1 MPLPLTISCS
11 SKSRLVLTFL
21 VLPLWYLLTQVVPD
35 IFQKSSKTVVCVC
48 VCVCVV
54 FETWFLLVQNGQA
67 PACILSVACISGP
80 AFISGFTVDHLQLHH
95 NMTWPMK
102 LARSSVDKVDKGMS
116 LCGMF
121 RCTRA
126 GCDVTFKTFALF
138 SNHMCRAHDLVP
150 YTLIKCIQCERCFRT
165 EKSHEWHV
173 KHMHG
178 EERLC
183 DKCDFVASSKA
194 MLKWVFTML

>member
-1 MPLPLTISCS
+1 MN
-11 SKSRLVLTFL
+11 VLHTTG
-21 VLPLWYLLTQVVPD
+21 V
-35 IFQKSSKTVVCVC
+35 TV
-48 VCVCVV
+48 
-54 FETWFLLVQNGQA
+54 
-67 PACILSVACISGP
+67 
-80 AFISGFTVDHLQLHH
+80 
-95 NMTWPMK
+95 
-102 LARSSVDKVDKGMS
+102 
-116 LCGMF
+116 F

-150 YTLIKCIQCERCFRT
+150 YTLIRCVQCERCFRT
-165 EKSHEWHV
+165 ERSHEWHV

-194 MLKWVFTML
+194 MLK